1 MSKESIVGRVTVVA
15 LLVLL
20 ALPLMQ
26 RVATAGG
33 FQLAVDTPRA
43 GDDRTKDAVLV
54 VRTFGCHQPA
64 DAKLTAKAEG
74 IIDGRR
80 DSVPVDLTPT
90 ETGVYAIKQQWPAR
104 GSWVIVITGNYNTMT
119 SSLMIDLA
127 PGGKV
132 YEDTRLAEGSQKGTH
147 VRAARQE
154 WTASQIDAALKPAG
168 PVGEQVDGSNA
179 AGTLAIAGV
188 GAAISLVGFV
198 TLRRRV
204 RKG

>member
-1 MSKESIVGRVTVVA
+1 MTKGSTVGRCAFVA
-15 LLVLL
+15 SLFLLTLSL
-20 ALPLMQ
+20 IEPIAL
-26 RVATAGG
+26 AGG

-43 GDDRTKDAVLV
+43 GDERTKDAVLV
-54 VRTFGCHQPA
+54 VHTFGCHQPA

-74 IIDGRR
+74 IIDGKR
-80 DSVPVDLTPT
+80 DSVSVDLTPID
-90 ETGVYAIKQQWPAR
+90 TGVYAIKQQWSSL

-132 YEDTRLAEGSQKGTH
+132 YSDTRLAEGSLKGTH

-154 WTASQIDAALKPAG
+154 WTASQIDAALKPSG
-168 PVGEQVDGSNA
+168 PVGQQVEGASGTA
-179 AGTLAIAGV
+179 TLAIAGV